1 VPGAVPFPGQIIG
14 YRKNGSPIRL
24 LAGGDLTNDLTGQL
38 ETRRASLVTA
48 NRELLTAAA
57 AANEGNGRDLT
68 ADEEKRYQDN
78 RGEVEKLKQRISDL
92 SEETAREQ
100 RAAAA
105 RADGTTT
112 VVDSGQG
119 ATGVQVTR
127 EPVTYERYSPHSYF
141 ADMLRA
147 TQKTGDGDGG
157 PQAAEQRLNRHR
169 AEMDVELP
177 KRREQRARAASR
189 ILESHTQERLA
200 ALPSGVRR
208 REERSVER
216 FLGIGVPTFET
227 RAINQTQGTGGYFVP
242 PLWLVDEYVAYLRA
256 GRVTANLCHS
266 MPLPPGT
273 NSINLPIITTGTA
286 TGIQSADGTALTSSP
301 GVTDIADN
309 YVNALVRTTAGQED
323 ASMQLLDLS
332 PVGIDQ
338 IIFRDLS
345 ADYAQNLDGQVLLGS
360 GSSGQMT
367 GMYPQGTITGGSTP
381 GVIVNTVTGTT
392 TAQWV
397 GTNSFYAGMGKLL
410 SQISRLRYA
419 NVSAVVTNPAVWY
432 AMATAADGN
441 SRPLVVP
448 SIQGPFNA
456 AADMDSPNYEGI
468 VGNILGR
475 PWYVDNNIPLTFGG
489 ATTNPSI
496 AKSAGHVAPT
506 DGTGSGNTFTPA
518 IAAAWDDLLLFEGEV
533 RTRVLQEV
541 LSGAL
546 QVRFQIY
553 GYNAF
558 IANRYQGASAQIVSY
573 GNANSGTTAGAALST
588 GSSGGL
594 VGF

>member
-1 VPGAVPFPGQIIG
+1 MPGTAPFPGEIIG

-24 LAGGDLTNDLTGQL
+24 IAGGDPTNDLSGQL
-38 ETRRASLVTA
+38 ETRRASLVAA
-48 NRELLTAAA
+48 NRELLTAAQ
-57 AANEGNGRDLT
+57 AANGGAGRDLT
-68 ADEEKRYQDN
+68 ADEETGYQARRTEIRN
-78 RGEVEKLKQRISDL
+78 MGQRLDDL
-92 SEETAREQ
+92 ADEQAREQ

-112 VVDSGQG
+112 TVDGGRG
-119 ATGVQVTR
+119 ATAVTVTR
-127 EPVTYERYSPHSYF
+127 EPQTYERYSAHSYF

-147 TQKTGDGDGG
+147 TQKSGDGDGG
-157 PQAAEQRLNRHR
+157 PQKAEERLNRHR

-177 KRREQRARAASR
+177 RRREQRARAASR
-189 ILESHTQERLA
+189 MLESHTQERLA
-200 ALPSGVRR
+200 ALPTGIRR
-208 REERSVER
+208 REERAVER
-216 FLGIGVPTFET
+216 FLGIGVPTFEQ

-256 GRVTANLCHS
+256 GRVAANLCHS
-266 MPLPPGT
+266 IPLPPGT

-286 TGIQSADGTALTSSP
+286 TGVQSADGTALSSSP
-301 GVTDIADN
+301 GTTDIADN
-309 YVNALVRTTAGQED
+309 YVNALVRTTAGQQD

-338 IIFRDLS
+338 IIFKDLS
-345 ADYAQNLDGQVLLGS
+345 ADHAQNIDGQVMLGS

-367 GMYPQGTITGGSTP
+367 GLYPQGTITGGSTP
-381 GVIVNTVTGTT
+381 GIIVNTVTGTT

-397 GTNSFYAGMGKLL
+397 GTNSFYQGMGKLM
-410 SQISRLRYA
+410 SQVARLRYA
-419 NVSAVVTNPAVWY
+419 NVSAVVTNPAAWY
-432 AMATAADGN
+432 AMATSADGN

-456 AADMDSPNYEGI
+456 AADMGDPNYEGI

-496 AKSAGHVAPT
+496 SKSAGHTAPV

-541 LSGAL
+541 LSGTL

-553 GYNAF
+553 SYNAF
-558 IANRYQGASAQIVSY
+558 IANRYQGASSQIVSY

-588 GSSGGL
+588 GTAGGL